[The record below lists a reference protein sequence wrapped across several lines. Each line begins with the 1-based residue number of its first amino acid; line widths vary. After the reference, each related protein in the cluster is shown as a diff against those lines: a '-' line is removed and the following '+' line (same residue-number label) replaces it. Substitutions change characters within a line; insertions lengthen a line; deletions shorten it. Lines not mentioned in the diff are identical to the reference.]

1 MELGLSE
8 DSGRLLIMRDFPHI
22 EVAGENAFIIYCGK
36 AMGEGVLD
44 RVRRI
49 DQTIRSEFGALVIDT
64 IPSYASLL
72 VIYRSDQVNG
82 SDMKS
87 RLKACVTELGDSQKI
102 LGAGRIVTLPVWY
115 SFESGADLK
124 ALAESKGLRRE
135 EVVALHQEKEYQV
148 YAIGFAPGFAYL
160 GEVDERI
167 AAPRLSTPR
176 KRVPSGAVG
185 IAGRQTAVYPSESP
199 GGWNLIGRCPV
210 RIFDFQATEP
220 MPFRVGDCVRFESIG
235 RDQYMDLGGQL

>member
-1 MELGLSE
+1 MAE
-8 DSGRLLIMRDFPHI
+8 FPSI
-22 EVAGENAFIIYCGK
+22 EVAGENAFIVYCGADMSK
-36 AMGEGVLD
+36 EVVG
-44 RVRRI
+44 RVKRI
-49 DQTIRSEFGALVIDT
+49 DQAVRSEFGDMVIDT

-82 SDMKS
+82 SDMKL
-87 RLKACVTELGDSQKI
+87 RLKTCVTELGESQKV
-102 LGAGRIVTLPVWY
+102 LRTGRIVTLPVWY
-115 SFESGADLK
+115 SFEAGADLK
-124 ALAESKGLRRE
+124 ALSETKGLRSE
-135 EVVALHQEKEYQV
+135 EVIALHQEKEYQV

-167 AAPRLSTPR
+167 AVPRLRTPR
-176 KRVPSGAVG
+176 KRVPCGAVG

-210 RIFDFQATEP
+210 RMFDLQASEP
-220 MPFRVGDCVRFESIG
+220 MPVRVGDCVRFEAID

>member
-1 MELGLSE
+1 MG
-8 DSGRLLIMRDFPHI
+8 DFPYI
-22 EVAGENAFIIYCGK
+22 EVAGENTFIVYCGK
-36 AMGEGVLD
+36 DMEKGVLG

-49 DQTIRSEFGALVIDT
+49 DQAVRSEFGSMVIDT

-72 VIYRSDQVNG
+72 VIYRADQVNG
-82 SDMKS
+82 SDMKL
-87 RLKACVTELGDSQKI
+87 RLEVCVTEVDESQKI
-102 LGAGRIVTLPVWY
+102 LEVERVVTLPVWY
-115 SFESGADLK
+115 GFEAGADLK
-124 ALAESKGLRRE
+124 ALAESKRLRSE
-135 EVVALHQEKEYQV
+135 EVIALHQEKEYQV

-167 AAPRLSTPR
+167 AVPRLSTPR
-176 KRVPSGAVG
+176 KRVPCGAVG

-210 RIFDFQATEP
+210 RMFDLQASEP
-220 MPFRVGDCVRFESIG
+220 MPVRVGDCVRFEAID

>member
-1 MELGLSE
+1 MELGS
-8 DSGRLLIMRDFPHI
+8 SGDFERLLIMHDFPHI

-36 AMGEGVLD
+36 AMGEGVLG

-49 DQTIRSEFGALVIDT
+49 DQTVRSELGALVIDT

-87 RLKACVTELGDSQKI
+87 RLKACLTELGDSQRI
-102 LGAGRIVTLPVWY
+102 LDAGRIVTLPVWY

-124 ALAESKGLRRE
+124 ALAELKGLRSE
-135 EVVALHQEKEYQV
+135 EVITLHQEKEYQV

-167 AAPRLSTPR
+167 AVPRLSTPR
-176 KRVPSGAVG
+176 KRVPCGAVG

-210 RIFDFQATEP
+210 RMFDLQASEP
-220 MPFRVGDCVRFESIG
+220 MPVRVGDCVRFEAIG